1 MPMYK
6 CNIHTQTNEI
16 SITFVCSTLGNLA
29 NSTTFFPNLKTK
41 QVSLPSFSFLSKAT
55 KSYPRKKKLW
65 LTIVQDY
72 GQTSRRNIEH
82 DHHDNII
89 WKRKKRGRKRKR
101 RGKEEKKKKYN
112 ERSLR
117 LLGDC
122 KGERLF
128 LVEILDVLVSVP
140 PHHETRISSDDDKTV
155 FWYDGKF
162 SNSFNF
168 FSTRIC
174 RSTFTLLRNRFHF
187 STKKRSRI
195 RQKSSRN
202 LFNLYSLEV
211 QTNII

>member
-1 MPMYK
+1 MFNTGK
-6 CNIHTQTNEI
+6 SCKLDN
-16 SITFVCSTLGNLA
+16 
-29 NSTTFFPNLKTK
+29 FFPQSQNQT
-41 QVSLPSFSFLSKAT
+41 SFTPVFLFPI
-55 KSYPRKKKLW
+55 KSYQELPRKKKLW